1 MQKERYKLQDKL
13 HERASLFKA
22 TTRKERVERVPH
34 LANLFSWKFYDAGLK
49 MSEALFDYRK
59 IEQAVR
65 HCLETY
71 EFDLLGETGERNPV
85 IVSSILGASEYQIND
100 EKNAINVV
108 DQCFMDYEEY
118 PLLIK
123 DPIGFLWSTL
133 LPRKCKKLQ
142 DKDNS
147 DVFRAF
153 MREYDR
159 NNEEYGIRAAMVS
172 GEFQIPDFMDYMSPI
187 GVFDSGF
194 EILFN
199 FFRGIRGLSLD
210 MRKNPELLKEVINA
224 LESTFLDPSLE
235 AADGYM
241 TKGSNPDVCYDTY
254 TLMLAHTI
262 MNPKQFERFY
272 WPYLKKACE
281 YAEKFD
287 KTGYFFIEGS
297 FARFYDF
304 FNDMPKNRFALHSEQ
319 DDIFVTKRSVHE
331 TVVGGMPVEL
341 LGYAT
346 PEECVDYA
354 KKLIDGL
361 SYDYGYVFSE
371 NKMVSF
377 ASDCRTENFKAVCDY
392 VSSRRL

>member
-1 MQKERYKLQDKL
+1 MQDKL

-22 TTRKERVERVPH
+22 TTRKEKVERIPH

-49 MSEALFDYRK
+49 MSEALFDYRQ
-59 IEQAVR
+59 IEEAVR
-65 HCLETY
+65 HSLESY
-71 EFDLLGETGERNPV
+71 DFDLLGETGERNPV
-85 IVSSILGASEYQIND
+85 KVSSILGASEYQIND

-108 DQCFMDYEEY
+108 DQCFMEHEEY
-118 PLLIK
+118 TKLIK
-123 DPIGFLWSTL
+123 DPIAFLWSTL
-133 LPRKCKKLQ
+133 LPRKCKMLQ
-142 DKDNS
+142 NDNNS
-147 DVFRAF
+147 EVFRQF
-153 MREYDR
+153 INEYNK
-159 NNEEYGIRAAMVS
+159 NNEEYGVRASIVS

-199 FFRGIRGLSLD
+199 FFRGIKGLSLD
-210 MRKNPELLKEVINA
+210 MRKDPKLLEEAIEA
-224 LESTFLDPSLE
+224 LENVFLNPTLN

-262 MNPKQFERFY
+262 LNPKQFERFY
-272 WPYLKKACE
+272 WPYLKKAYT
-281 YAEKFD
+281 YAEKYD
-287 KTGYFFIEGS
+287 KIGYFFIEGS

-319 DDIFVTKRSVHE
+319 DDIFVTKKSVHE

-341 LGYAT
+341 LGYGT
-346 PEECVDYA
+346 PTECVDYA
-354 KKLIDGL
+354 KKLIDEL

-377 ASDCRTENFKAVCDY
+377 ASDCRSENFKAVCDY
-392 VSSRRL
+392 VSSRRI